1 MAEAFGTVQFPG
13 GHLKDKEELKNGL
26 IRELEEETGMI
37 IKEVNEPYFGIK
49 HYLKDY
55 PVIGNNRSV
64 EIYYF
69 LIKTNQKYDL
79 NNIKLD
85 DQERNGEFELYYLPL
100 KEINKHLKENES
112 NNPINKVIN
121 KEMLLALKFL
131 RKKEIK

>member
-1 MAEAFGTVQFPG
+1 
-13 GHLKDKEELKNGL
+13 
-26 IRELEEETGMI
+26 MI

-85 DQERNGEFELYYLPL
+85 DQERNGEFKLYYLPL
-100 KEINKHLKENES
+100 KEINRHLKENES